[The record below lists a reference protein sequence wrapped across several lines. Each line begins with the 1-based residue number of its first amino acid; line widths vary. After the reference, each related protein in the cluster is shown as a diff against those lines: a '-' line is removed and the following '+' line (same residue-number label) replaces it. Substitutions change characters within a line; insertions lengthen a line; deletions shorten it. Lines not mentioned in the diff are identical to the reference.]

1 MEKVIIEANERKAI
15 NKRSRNS
22 LRNEGRVPG
31 VLYGSRMEPIPID
44 VTRLVINPLVFTA
57 KTNLISLKLDG
68 HEEYECVIKDVQFD
82 PVTDEVLHFDL
93 IGLTRGEKIQ
103 LEVPLK
109 LLGNAVGVKEGGLL
123 QESMHKL
130 SIECLPK
137 DIPQSLELEVTEL
150 NIGDSIHVSDLNF
163 ENITILNPENTIVVS
178 VVLPKVEIEV
188 EEVEEGEELTEE
200 EGAAEPEVIG
210 KGKESEEE
218 DKEKE

>member
-1 MEKVIIEANERKAI
+1 MEKVIIEANERKTI
-15 NKRSRNS
+15 NKRSRNI

-57 KTNLISLKLDG
+57 KTNLISLKLNG
-68 HEEYECVIKDVQFD
+68 HDEYECVIKDVQFD

-137 DIPQSLELEVTEL
+137 DIPQSLELDVTEL

-163 ENITILNPENTIVVS
+163 ENITILNPEDTIVVS

-188 EEVEEGEELTEE
+188 EEVEEGEEFAEE

-210 KGKESEEE
+210 KGKESEKEE
-218 DKEKE
+218 KEKE

>member
-1 MEKVIIEANERKAI
+1 MEKVIIEANERKTI
-15 NKRSRNS
+15 NKRSRNI

-57 KTNLISLKLDG
+57 KTNLISLKLNG
-68 HEEYECVIKDVQFD
+68 HDEYECVIKDVQFD

-137 DIPQSLELEVTEL
+137 DIPQSLELDVTEL

-163 ENITILNPENTIVVS
+163 ENITILNPEDTIVVS

-188 EEVEEGEELTEE
+188 EEVEEGEEFAEE

-218 DKEKE
+218 EKEKE

>member
-1 MEKVIIEANERKAI
+1 MEKVIVEANERKTI

-44 VTRLVINPLVFTA
+44 VTRLEINPLVFTA

-82 PVTDEVLHFDL
+82 PVTDEVVHFDL

-103 LEVPLK
+103 LEVPIQ
-109 LLGNAVGVKEGGLL
+109 LLGSAVGVKEGGLL

-150 NIGDSIHVSDLNF
+150 NIGDTIHIADLNF
-163 ENITILNPENTIVVS
+163 EHITILNPEDTLVVS
-178 VVLPKVEIEV
+178 VVLPKVEKEV
-188 EEVEEGEELTEE
+188 EPVEEGEEFAEE

>member
-1 MEKVIIEANERKAI
+1 MEKVIIEANERKTI

-57 KTNLISLKLDG
+57 KTNLISLKLNG
-68 HEEYECVIKDVQFD
+68 HDEYECVIKDVQFD

-137 DIPQSLELEVTEL
+137 DIPQSLELDVTEL

-163 ENITILNPENTIVVS
+163 ENITILNPEDTIVVS

-188 EEVEEGEELTEE
+188 EEVEEGEEFAEE

-218 DKEKE
+218 EKEKE

>member
-1 MEKVIIEANERKAI
+1 MEKVIIEANERKTI
-15 NKRSRNS
+15 NKRSRNI

-57 KTNLISLKLDG
+57 KTNLISLKLNG
-68 HEEYECVIKDVQFD
+68 HDEYECVIKDVQFD

-137 DIPQSLELEVTEL
+137 DIPQSLELDVTEL

-163 ENITILNPENTIVVS
+163 ENITILNPEDTIVVS

-188 EEVEEGEELTEE
+188 EEVEEGEEFAEE

-218 DKEKE
+218 EKE

>member
-1 MEKVIIEANERKAI
+1 MEKVIIEANERKTI
-15 NKRSRNS
+15 NKRSRNN

-44 VTRLVINPLVFTA
+44 VTRLKINPLVFTA

-82 PVTDEVLHFDL
+82 PVSDEVLHFDL

-103 LEVPLK
+103 LEVPIK

-137 DIPQSLELEVTEL
+137 DIPQLLELEVTEL

-188 EEVEEGEELTEE
+188 EEVEEGEELAEE

-218 DKEKE
+218 EKVKE

>member
-15 NKRSRNS
+15 NKRSRNR

-82 PVTDEVLHFDL
+82 PVTDKVLHFDL

-137 DIPQSLELEVTEL
+137 DIPQSLELDVTEL

-188 EEVEEGEELTEE
+188 EEVEEGEELAEE

-210 KGKESEEE
+210 KGKESEEK

>member
-1 MEKVIIEANERKAI
+1 MEKVIIEANERKTI
-15 NKRSRNS
+15 NKRSRNI

-57 KTNLISLKLDG
+57 KTNLISLKLNG
-68 HEEYECVIKDVQFD
+68 HDEYECVIKDVQFD

-137 DIPQSLELEVTEL
+137 DIPQSLELDVTEL

-163 ENITILNPENTIVVS
+163 ENITILNPEDTIVVS
-178 VVLPKVEIEV
+178 VVLPKVEKEV
-188 EEVEEGEELTEE
+188 EAVEEGEEFAEE
-200 EGAAEPEVIG
+200 EGATEPEVIG

-218 DKEKE
+218 EKE

>member
-1 MEKVIIEANERKAI
+1 MEKVIIEANERKTI

-31 VLYGSRMEPIPID
+31 VLYGSRMEPIQID
-44 VTRLVINPLVFTA
+44 VTRLKINPLVFTA

-68 HEEYECVIKDVQFD
+68 HEDYECVIKDVQFD
-82 PVTDEVLHFDL
+82 PVTDEVVHFDL

-103 LEVPLK
+103 LEVPIK

-137 DIPQSLELEVTEL
+137 DIPQLLELEVTEL

-163 ENITILNPENTIVVS
+163 ENITILNPEDTLVIS

-188 EEVEEGEELTEE
+188 EEVEELEEE

-210 KGKESEEE
+210 KGKEPEEE
-218 DKEKE
+218 NKE

>member
-31 VLYGSRMEPIPID
+31 VLYGSRMEAIPID
-44 VTRLVINPLVFTA
+44 VTRLEINPLVFTA

-103 LEVPLK
+103 LEVPIK

-137 DIPQSLELEVTEL
+137 DIPQSLELDVTEL

-178 VVLPKVEIEV
+178 VVLPKVEKEV
-188 EEVEEGEELTEE
+188 EEVEEGEEIAEE
-200 EGAAEPEVIG
+200 EGAAEPEIIG

-218 DKEKE
+218 DKEKK

>member
-1 MEKVIIEANERKAI
+1 MEKVIIEANERKTI
-15 NKRSRNS
+15 NKRSRNI

-31 VLYGSRMEPIPID
+31 VLYGSRMKPIPID
-44 VTRLVINPLVFTA
+44 VTRLVINPLVFTS

-68 HEEYECVIKDVQFD
+68 HDEYECIIKDVQFD
-82 PVTDEVLHFDL
+82 PVTDKVLHFDL

-163 ENITILNPENTIVVS
+163 EHITILNPEDTIVVS
-178 VVLPKVEIEV
+178 VVLPKVEKEV
-188 EEVEEGEELTEE
+188 EAVEEGEEFAEE

>member
-1 MEKVIIEANERKAI
+1 MEKVIIEANERKTI
-15 NKRSRNS
+15 NKRSRNI

-57 KTNLISLKLDG
+57 KTNLISLKLNG
-68 HEEYECVIKDVQFD
+68 HDEYECVIKDVQFD

-137 DIPQSLELEVTEL
+137 DIPQSLELDVTEL

-163 ENITILNPENTIVVS
+163 ENITILNPEDTIVVS

-188 EEVEEGEELTEE
+188 EEVEEGEEFAEE

-218 DKEKE
+218 DKE